1 MNFPIQIAFKILA
14 LAPQMYVTDGAGQS
28 QGYVKQKLF
37 KLKESVT
44 VFTDETQATPLYHIN
59 ADRIIDFN
67 AEYTITD
74 AANHPLGSVK
84 RHGAR
89 SLWRAHYEIN
99 MGGVP
104 VLEVTEESALVRFLD
119 NLIGEIPIIGFF
131 TGYFLNPIYLIK
143 RSDGADVLRMS
154 KKRSFLESLFTI
166 TQTGPI
172 TGDEQRT
179 ALIGLM
185 MIILLERSRG

>member
-1 MNFPIQIAFKILA
+1 MNFPIQIAFKLLA
-14 LAPQMYVTDGAGQS
+14 LAPQMYVKDGAGQS
-28 QGYVKQKLF
+28 MGYVKQKLF

-44 VFTDETQATPLYHIN
+44 VFTDETQATPLYHVN

-74 AANHPLGSVK
+74 AGNRPLGSVK

-89 SLWRAHYEIN
+89 SLWRAHYEIK
-99 MGGVP
+99 MDGVP
-104 VLEVTEESALVRFLD
+104 VFEVTEESALVRFLD

-131 TGYFLNPIYLIK
+131 TGYFFNPVYLIK
-143 RSDGADVLRMS
+143 RPGGADALRMT
-154 KKRSFLESLFTI
+154 KQRSFLESLFTI
-166 TQTGPI
+166 TEAGPI
-172 TGDEQRT
+172 TGEEQRV